1 MIKMMVL
8 IMVLMMLIKMIPIKI
23 MLIKM
28 IPIKIMLKK
37 IISGIRASG
46 YFPSWSPSHW
56 RGSRTWC
63 DLVHV
68 CNISHFE
75 SFVFGF
81 YYA

>member
-28 IPIKIMLKK
+28 
-37 IISGIRASG
+37 ISGIRASG

>member
-1 MIKMMVL
+1 MLCDSVDQIIKMMVL
-8 IMVLMMLIKMIPIKI
+8 MMMIMMLIKMTPIKT
-23 MLIKM
+23 
-28 IPIKIMLKK
+28 MLKK
-37 IISGIRASG
+37 MISGIRASG